1 MAGVN
6 STSFATPGVEVSIQN
21 NTTYSPTL
29 QGTVYA
35 GIFTNNRGPAY
46 RYYTSSSELNS
57 WCGPEDPAVS
67 MGLGSVYDLL
77 SQSQNVLG
85 VRILKPYNGTSGDA
99 YAYAVYTTAGWST
112 ITNPTYDYL
121 ADPQDYTFQNNE
133 CFLIYSVGPGTY
145 YNNCSVKVTK
155 NTVESGYNV
164 LVYDTTNVL
173 VENFYVTFDINANGT
188 DAQTFAE
195 ASINGISKYIGIRVN
210 YDYFLSNNTGILPNA
225 YFLNTNTSS
234 GVSSILNWNLTSG
247 NAFYNY
253 TSTNDYLGNMYIACG
268 SIESPTGTAFNT
280 SVLQYNSSVNTWL
293 QLPNTNNQFTFTQS
307 GLLPETTTVFSTAN
321 SGTMYSFIRSG
332 MIDNLVNTL
341 SATSGAVISSLAY
354 DATFTGNS
362 VIIQRVGAVWQVVVD
377 GGAPNNLPTANG
389 VYSTGGLS
397 FNYVGLTPTAT
408 GLVSFVANRL
418 HCLVY
423 GLSNYKYNDL
433 GLVSLGGFLVS
444 PNIHITS
451 GITLADGNL
460 FLTGYNDLTNLLSF
474 YYFNVSQN
482 SLVEYVTTV
491 NSTIQNKLF
500 IQNNQIYMTGGYD
513 LVTTTVDKYVYAITY
528 NLTVNNTVLFVSISP
543 LMQTPATNGFIGA
556 AVGMAGTLLYSYGG
570 STTTNTAYTGDFV
583 VLDLAANHQQTKA
596 TNHS

>member
-6 STSFATPGVEVSIQN
+6 QTSFATPGVEVSIQN

-46 RYYTSSSELNS
+46 RYYTSASELNS

-85 VRILKPYNGTSGDA
+85 VRILKPYNGTNGDA

-112 ITNPTYDYL
+112 ITTPTYDYL
-121 ADPQDYTFQNNE
+121 ADPQDYTFQTDE

-210 YDYFLSNNTGILPNA
+210 YDYFLSNNTGVLPNA
-225 YFLNTNTSS
+225 YFLNTYTSS
-234 GVSSILNWNLTSG
+234 GVSSILNWNLTTG
-247 NAFYNY
+247 NSFYNY
-253 TSTNDYLGNMYIACG
+253 TSTNDYLGNMYISCG
-268 SIESPTGTAFNT
+268 SIESPTGTSFNT

-307 GLLPETTTVFSTAN
+307 GLLPETATIFSTAN
-321 SGTMYSFIRSG
+321 SGTIYSFIRSG

-354 DATFTGNS
+354 DATFTGKS
-362 VIIQRVGAVWQVVVD
+362 VVIQRVGAVWQVVVD
-377 GGAPNNLPTANG
+377 SGVPDNLPTVNG

-423 GLSNYKYNDL
+423 GLSNYKYSDL

-451 GITLADGNL
+451 GVTLADGNL
-460 FLTGYNDLTNLLSF
+460 LLTG
-474 YYFNVSQN
+474 
-482 SLVEYVTTV
+482 
-491 NSTIQNKLF
+491 
-500 IQNNQIYMTGGYD
+500 
-513 LVTTTVDKYVYAITY
+513 
-528 NLTVNNTVLFVSISP
+528 
-543 LMQTPATNGFIGA
+543 
-556 AVGMAGTLLYSYGG
+556 
-570 STTTNTAYTGDFV
+570 
-583 VLDLAANHQQTKA
+583 
-596 TNHS
+596 